1 MLPEPSVV
9 VVIAHFEM
17 QPSKLDPSSLMHSS
31 KHDMRVAGVAVVV
44 LVDGSEVE
52 KRNSL
57 ILFQDSSKPDRGR
70 VGAKSLLKFCKC
82 KKIEKKNMIF
92 KEGNITLKCLLL
104 LDELLQKVCLRIAVD
119 LQIWAK

>member
-1 MLPEPSVV
+1 
-9 VVIAHFEM
+9 M
-17 QPSKLDPSSLMHSS
+17 QPSKLDPSSLMHCS
-31 KHDMRVAGVAVVV
+31 KQDMRAEGVAVVV

-57 ILFQDSSKPDRGR
+57 ILFQDSSKPDKGR
-70 VGAKSLLKFCKC
+70 VGAKSLLQFCKS
-82 KKIEKKNMIF
+82 KKNILEFIVKNMIF

>member
-1 MLPEPSVV
+1 MKVYKVLMLLPVLSVV

-31 KHDMRVAGVAVVV
+31 KQDMRAAGVAVVV

-57 ILFQDSSKPDRGR
+57 ILFQDSSKPDKGR
-70 VGAKSLLKFCKC
+70 VGAKSLLQYCKSV
-82 KKIEKKNMIF
+82 KKYS
-92 KEGNITLKCLLL
+92 
-104 LDELLQKVCLRIAVD
+104 
-119 LQIWAK
+119 

>member
-1 MLPEPSVV
+1 MLLPVLSVV

-31 KHDMRVAGVAVVV
+31 KQDMRVAGVAVVV

-57 ILFQDSSKPDRGR
+57 ILFQDSSKPDKGR
-70 VGAKSLLKFCKC
+70 VGAKSLLKFCRSV
-82 KKIEKKNMIF
+82 KK
-92 KEGNITLKCLLL
+92 LKR
-104 LDELLQKVCLRIAVD
+104 KI
-119 LQIWAK
+119 